1 LSRKKGTEVG
11 KRKRDGIPSFES
23 TDLMVYGRN
32 GKKEVEDWWK
42 RWRPK
47 IESRGES
54 FSLLR

>member
-1 LSRKKGTEVG
+1 VSSKKSYIFG
-11 KRKRDGIPSFES
+11 KRKGDGIP
-23 TDLMVYGRN
+23 LLVYGRN

-47 IESRGES
+47 IEGRGES